1 MAAIKVKQLNKEMA
15 EAKIIGLNL
24 SMADQ
29 IKANAA
35 AINAKRKNLTPVVK
49 VQDGIDFEKL
59 GGEAADAT
67 LELNQEVK
75 AERDALN
82 TYANLSRGE
91 LWLYFAQQVST
102 EEQASIL
109 AKSFKAQMEA
119 RGHKRAASD
128 ASDFKTFVI
137 ATLKSPD
144 EVLGAMASSPDYH
157 QVMKELRQIKND
169 GQTKA
174 RGNNG
179 TPRSLSDAG
188 FAKVQAS
195 VARMTAKQLTQL
207 FKAGQARAKVLRKA
221 GDFIEAFTA

>member
-1 MAAIKVKQLNKEMA
+1 MATFKAKQLNQEMA
-15 EAKIIGLNL
+15 KAKIVGLNI

-35 AINAKRKNLTPVVK
+35 AISAKRKNLTPVVK
-49 VQDGIDFEKL
+49 VQDGIDFEKM
-59 GGEAADAT
+59 GSDAADAT
-67 LELNQEVK
+67 LELNAEVK
-75 AERDALN
+75 AERDNLN
-82 TYANLSRGE
+82 TLANLSRGE
-91 LWLYFAQQVST
+91 LWLYFAQQVSN
-102 EEQASIL
+102 EEQASTL

-128 ASDFKTFVI
+128 ASDFKTFVL

-144 EVLGAMASSPDYH
+144 EVLGVMASSPDYH
-157 QVMKELRQIKND
+157 QVMKDLRQIKND

-195 VARMTAKQLTQL
+195 VARMTPKQLTAL
-207 FKAGQARAKVLRKA
+207 YKAGQSRAKVLRKA
-221 GDFIEAFTA
+221 GKIFEAFAA